1 MKRSDHKPGAPAPS
15 ALARSPQVWV
25 WGTKPCGEA
34 ELGSGARDFVEQDC
48 CDSVMLA
55 GARGFLIYTYTVIG
69 LMCCCCCCFT
79 VVVLETA
86 ADGEENAAS
95 GDSQV

>member
-1 MKRSDHKPGAPAPS
+1 
-15 ALARSPQVWV
+15 V